1 MYKVE
6 KTADTLFRGVDNMM
20 NGAKE
25 DYVKWSTMGGKELSG
40 YSKEQVDNWDDKIK
54 VKA

>member
-25 DYVKWSTMGGKELSG
+25 DYIKWSNGWQRVIRLFKRTS
-40 YSKEQVDNWDDKIK
+40 
-54 VKA
+54 